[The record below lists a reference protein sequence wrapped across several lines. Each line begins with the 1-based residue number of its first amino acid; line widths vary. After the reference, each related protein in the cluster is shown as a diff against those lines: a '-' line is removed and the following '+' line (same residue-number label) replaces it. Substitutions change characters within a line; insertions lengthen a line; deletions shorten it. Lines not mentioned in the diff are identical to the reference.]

1 MCRYKKAKNMKIS
14 DSLELLLLAALW
26 GASFLFIRI
35 AAPILGPVLLIE
47 LRLLIAGLTLLLL
60 VFLIRLN
67 VLGEIC
73 QHLVPLFII
82 GAINLAI
89 PYLLF
94 AIAALY
100 LPAGFASIL
109 NATAPLF
116 GRLIAGLWLR
126 EKLTISKFMGLMIGF
141 AGVTTLV
148 GWTSIPVTFSFAG
161 SVAAGLLGS
170 CFYAIAAAYA
180 KQKLANISP
189 IAAATGSLLSATVV
203 LLTITPFF
211 LPQVFPSLTVIL
223 VVIALS
229 LFSTAFA
236 SILYFRLISNIGAS
250 KSLTVGYLIPL
261 FAMLWGALVLGEPIT
276 KSMIV
281 GCGLILLGT
290 ALAVSQ

>member
-1 MCRYKKAKNMKIS
+1 MRIS

-47 LRLLIAGLTLLLL
+47 LRLLIAGLTLLLC
-60 VFLIRLN
+60 LIRLN
-67 VLGEIC
+67 LLRAIR
-73 QHLVPLFII
+73 QRLVPLFVI
-82 GAINLAI
+82 GCINLAF

-116 GRLIAGLWLR
+116 GIVITGFWLR
-126 EKLTISKFMGLMIGF
+126 EKLTISKFIGLVIGF
-141 AGVTTLV
+141 AGVTILV
-148 GWTSIPVTFSFAG
+148 GWTSIPVNLSFLGA
-161 SVAAGLLGS
+161 VAAGLLGS
-170 CFYAIAAAYA
+170 CFYAISAAYA
-180 KQKLANISP
+180 KLKLADVSP
-189 IAAATGSLLSATVV
+189 LASATGSLLASTVV
-203 LLTITPFF
+203 LLPITPFF
-211 LPQVFPSLTVIL
+211 LPPVFPSLKVIL
-223 VVIALS
+223 VVLALS

-236 SILYFRLISNIGAS
+236 AILHFRLISNIGAS

-261 FAMLWGALVLGEPIT
+261 FGMVWGALVLGEPIT

-281 GCGLILLGT
+281 GCILILSGT
-290 ALAVSQ
+290 AIAVFQ